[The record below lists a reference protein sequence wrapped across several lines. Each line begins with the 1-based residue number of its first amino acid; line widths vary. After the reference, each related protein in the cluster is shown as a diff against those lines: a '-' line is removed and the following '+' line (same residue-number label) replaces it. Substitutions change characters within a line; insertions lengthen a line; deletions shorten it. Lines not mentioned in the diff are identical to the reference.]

1 MVNTTDDN
9 NDDQPRGTG
18 MNAYAR
24 AAQNYSSMKVQSSA
38 MDASPHRLIQ
48 MLFEGALERIAQ
60 AKGAMQQGQVA
71 RKGELISKAINIVAG
86 LNGTLND
93 KEGGEL
99 AANLDDLYDY
109 IIRALTEA
117 NYKNSTERLDECGRL
132 LGELKSAWDTI
143 AEEAR

>member
-1 MVNTTDDN
+1 MVKTTDD
-9 NDDQPRGTG
+9 DDNQERGTG

-60 AKGAMQQGQVA
+60 AKGAMQQNQVA
-71 RKGELISKAINIVAG
+71 RKGELIGKAINIVAG
-86 LNGTLND
+86 LQGSLSD
-93 KEGGEL
+93 KEGGQLSE
-99 AANLDDLYDY
+99 NLDDLYDY

-117 NYKNSTERLDECGRL
+117 NYKNSLERLDECGRL
-132 LGELKSAWDTI
+132 LGELKSAWDGI
-143 AEEAR
+143 ADQAR